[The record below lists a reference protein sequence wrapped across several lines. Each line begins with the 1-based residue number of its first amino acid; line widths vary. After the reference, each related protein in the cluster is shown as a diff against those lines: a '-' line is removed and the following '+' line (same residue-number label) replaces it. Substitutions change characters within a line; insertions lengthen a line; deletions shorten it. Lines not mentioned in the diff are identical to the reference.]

1 MARLKSRKKP
11 KQITAEQHT
20 LGLIP
25 ADTTPEAYHVQIEA
39 LRRMGP
45 EGRLRV
51 MFEASANLRNLAAA
65 GVRMRHPDYTEEQVR
80 MAVTR
85 LMVGE
90 EAFQRLLPWN
100 QIQP

>member
-1 MARLKSRKKP
+1 
-11 KQITAEQHT
+11 
-20 LGLIP
+20 
-25 ADTTPEAYHVQIEA
+25 
-39 LRRMGP
+39 
-45 EGRLRV
+45 
-51 MFEASANLRNLAAA
+51 
-65 GVRMRHPDYTEEQVR
+65 MRHPDYTEEQVR